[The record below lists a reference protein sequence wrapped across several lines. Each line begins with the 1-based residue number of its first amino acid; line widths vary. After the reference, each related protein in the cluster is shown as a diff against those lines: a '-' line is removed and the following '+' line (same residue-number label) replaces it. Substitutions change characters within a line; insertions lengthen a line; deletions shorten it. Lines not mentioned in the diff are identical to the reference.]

1 MTSSDLDLVVV
12 VAVAMTTTDYWGV
25 GRETGADVEDTT
37 AGADLDPD
45 VGAVRVTVGV
55 VTASLRAAYLRV
67 AAEGIPHHLMYSIVH

>member
-12 VAVAMTTTDYWGV
+12 VAVAMTTDYWV

-45 VGAVRVTVGV
+45 EGAVRVTVGV
-55 VTASLRAAYLRV
+55 VTASLGAAYLRV
-67 AAEGIPHHLMYSIVH
+67 AAEGIPHHWVYSFVH